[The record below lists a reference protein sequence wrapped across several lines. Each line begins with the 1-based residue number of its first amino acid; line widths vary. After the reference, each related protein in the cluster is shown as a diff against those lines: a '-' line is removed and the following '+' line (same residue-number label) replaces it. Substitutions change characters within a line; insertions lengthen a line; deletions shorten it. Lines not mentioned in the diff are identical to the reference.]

1 MAEYPGP
8 QLRQALAVAGVSVG
22 CILDGIVIV
31 YYSPAIPSLLAKD
44 SSIQID
50 HHHASWIGE
59 STVPSCYITRIVGH
73 NLHINL
79 V

>member
-31 YYSPAIPSLLAKD
+31 YYSPAIPSLLAND
-44 SSIQID
+44 SSILID

-59 STVPSCYITRIVGH
+59 FLWPLLLFVGH
-73 NLHINL
+73 N
-79 V
+79 